1 MSRVLFFGERLMA
14 VTVDLSGNRLAARAR
29 RRLRTHTVSA
39 YMSREG
45 EFHVNVIKERRQ
57 CNGA

>member
-14 VTVDLSGNRLAARAR
+14 VTVDSFGN
-29 RRLRTHTVSA
+29 RLRTHTVSA
-39 YMSREG
+39 YMIREG

>member
-14 VTVDLSGNRLAARAR
+14 VTVDLSGNRLVEPPA
-29 RRLRTHTVSA
+29 LA